1 MLQRDPATRAR
12 AIARLL
18 DTAFRVPGTD
28 IRFGLDGILGLI
40 PGVGDVAGA
49 ALSGYVILTAARA
62 GAPNTLLARMLA
74 NVGLDALVGAVP
86 LLGDLFD
93 VAFRANVRNATL
105 LDDWLVRSGQA
116 EPGAVTPVRLAPSR
130 RGAIVLVLG
139 GVLLIALVGGALAWM
154 LLSWVNRNVRF

>member
-12 AIARLL
+12 SIARLL
-18 DTAFRVPGTD
+18 DTAFRIPGTN

-93 VAFRANVRNATL
+93 VAFRANVRNAAL
-105 LDDWLVRSGQA
+105 LDGWLLRSGQA

-139 GVLLIALVGGALAWM
+139 GVLLIALVGGALAWL
-154 LLSWVNRNVRF
+154 LLSWLNRNVVF

>member
-12 AIARLL
+12 SIARLL
-18 DTAFRVPGTD
+18 DTAFRIPGTN
-28 IRFGLDGILGLI
+28 IRFGLDGILGLV

-93 VAFRANVRNATL
+93 VAFRANVRNAAL

-154 LLSWVNRNVRF
+154 FLSWLNRNVVF

>member
-18 DTAFRVPGTD
+18 DTAFRVPGTN

-62 GAPNTLLARMLA
+62 GAPSTLLARMLA
-74 NVGLDALVGAVP
+74 NVGIDALVGAVP

-105 LDDWLVRSGQA
+105 LEGWLARTGQG
-116 EPGAVTPVRLAPSR
+116 EPGAVTPVRLHPSR

-154 LLSWVNRNVRF
+154 LLSWLNRNVRF

>member
-12 AIARLL
+12 SIARLL
-18 DTAFRVPGTD
+18 DTAVRVPGTS
-28 IRFGLDGILGLI
+28 IRFGLDAVLGLV
-40 PGVGDVAGA
+40 PGIGDFAGA

-74 NVGLDALVGAVP
+74 NVGLDTLVGAVP

-93 VAFRANVRNATL
+93 VAFRANVRNAAL
-105 LDDWLVRSGQA
+105 LDDWLVRSGQG
-116 EPGAVTPVRLAPSR
+116 EPGTVTPVRLQPSR

-139 GVLLIALVGGALAWM
+139 GVLLIAVVGGALAW
-154 LLSWVNRNVRF
+154 LLLREINLRLST

>member
-12 AIARLL
+12 SIARLL
-18 DTAFRVPGTD
+18 DTAFRVPGTN

-62 GAPNTLLARMLA
+62 GAPNILLARMLA

-93 VAFRANVRNATL
+93 VAFRANVRNAAL
-105 LDDWLVRSGQA
+105 LDGWLVRSGQG

-154 LLSWVNRNVRF
+154 FLSWVNRNVVF

>member
-12 AIARLL
+12 SIARLL
-18 DTAFRVPGTD
+18 DTAFRVPGTN

-49 ALSGYVILTAARA
+49 ALSGWVILTAARA

-93 VAFRANVRNATL
+93 VAFRANVRNAAL
-105 LDDWLVRSGQA
+105 LDGWLVRSGQA

-139 GVLLIALVGGALAWM
+139 GVLLIALVGGTLAWL

>member
-12 AIARLL
+12 SIARLL
-18 DTAFRVPGTD
+18 DTAVRIPGTN
-28 IRFGLDGILGLI
+28 IRFGLDAVLGLV
-40 PGVGDVAGA
+40 PGVGDFAGA
-49 ALSGYVILTAARA
+49 ALSGYVLLTAARA
-62 GAPNTLLARMLA
+62 GAPTTLLARMLA

-86 LLGDLFD
+86 VLGDLFD
-93 VAFRANVRNATL
+93 VAFKANARNAAL
-105 LDDWLVRSGQA
+105 LDAWLLRSGQA

-139 GVLLIALVGGALAWM
+139 GVLLIALVGGALAWL